1 MCLGRSTFR
10 WRFRSGS
17 ARRTYFTSSTPS
29 FHFFA
34 RPALPRLHAYHIGRP
49 LKPFVLERCPPM
61 IRVICKCG
69 FHGQVPANYVGKQ
82 VTCRKCGDVIA
93 VSAEPTPPVP
103 AANENPFGDVDSPG
117 PSGDQARRR
126 DAMAKHAGLMIFLG
140 FGAIL
145 LGV

>member
-1 MCLGRSTFR
+1 
-10 WRFRSGS
+10 
-17 ARRTYFTSSTPS
+17 
-29 FHFFA
+29 
-34 RPALPRLHAYHIGRP
+34 
-49 LKPFVLERCPPM
+49 M

-145 LGV
+145 LGVGYLVIFRSPIDAAIPMVCGASVILAALFQISKARDPNRP